1 MTIPSFI
8 QHSRACSNCWI
19 WAVWE
24 KSDPEPGEIF
34 CQLYNTFVVLFFDSW
49 ELPNPIGLSDHHC
62 LRIIRFPWKNYID
75 CHWVEEL
82 QRLSLCWTGPQQ
94 FSKASF
100 CRSRGVSEE
109 TIDRKITSLHIFFL
123 RCFHHSPAYP
133 DIEGHLVYSEDISQA
148 LPTVSWTQQM
158 AINGSK
164 LFIIWPE
171 KAENDTMVNF
181 TSLSGTFHFL
191 KCHI

>member
-19 WAVWE
+19 WAVRE

-75 CHWVEEL
+75 CHWVEGL

-109 TIDRKITSLHIFFL
+109 TIDRKITSLHIFFWGASTIRQHIL
-123 RCFHHSPAYP
+123 TLKAIWSTVKTSHKHSQQ
-133 DIEGHLVYSEDISQA
+133 LVEHNKWQ
-148 LPTVSWTQQM
+148 
-158 AINGSK
+158 
-164 LFIIWPE
+164 
-171 KAENDTMVNF
+171 
-181 TSLSGTFHFL
+181 
-191 KCHI
+191 